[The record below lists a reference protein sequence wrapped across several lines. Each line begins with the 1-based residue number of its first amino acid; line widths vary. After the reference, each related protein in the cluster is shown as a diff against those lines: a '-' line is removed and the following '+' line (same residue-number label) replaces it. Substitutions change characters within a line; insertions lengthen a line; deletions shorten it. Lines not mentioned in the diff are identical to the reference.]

1 MEGYLARS
9 RYMDWWGSNE
19 ARKLQRV
26 QELHRELSA
35 HEKEMAEA
43 AARFSKAEAESRAL
57 KEELAASE
65 RRLQDHLH
73 GIWLDEKRKKQLQE
87 EIREEAVMLER
98 LLATVISKPDAEGPF
113 QAAVPFRGLAGR
125 LRAPVEGTLAE
136 GFGVQTHPRFGTK
149 TMNTGL
155 LLAAEGGAP
164 VRAVADA
171 KVVMADS
178 YQSYG
183 LMAILDHGG
192 AYYSIYTY
200 MRSLSVR
207 QGQAVRGGD
216 TIGHVGDTPDG
227 PRLGFEIRHQ
237 TTPED
242 PQRWLASRYAAKR

>member
-1 MEGYLARS
+1 
-9 RYMDWWGSNE
+9 
-19 ARKLQRV
+19 
-26 QELHRELSA
+26 
-35 HEKEMAEA
+35 
-43 AARFSKAEAESRAL
+43 
-57 KEELAASE
+57 
-65 RRLQDHLH
+65 
-73 GIWLDEKRKKQLQE
+73 
-87 EIREEAVMLER
+87 
-98 LLATVISKPDAEGPF
+98 
-113 QAAVPFRGLAGR
+113 
-125 LRAPVEGTLAE
+125 VEGTLAE
-136 GFGVQTHPRFGTK
+136 AFGVQTHPRFGTR

-155 LLAAEGGAP
+155 LVAAEGGAP

-171 KVVMADS
+171 KVAMADS

-216 TIGHVGDTPDG
+216 TIGHVGDTPEG
-227 PRLGFEIRHQ
+227 PRLGFEIRRQ